1 MKGFE
6 CEKEE
11 RTLERREEEE
21 RRRGEKKTR
30 EEDERR
36 EEKRR
41 EEKRREEEE
50 RREERK
56 RRRKETIDEKILL
69 KGSYLGGFLLIDL
82 GIDVEEVLLDG
93 RRRVVGESGRIRPLW
108 RRFRRLFHRHVRRD
122 QRQPVQ
128 ILRW

>member
-1 MKGFE
+1 MKKRREPWRG
-6 CEKEE
+6 EKK
-11 RTLERREEEE
+11 RREEEE
-21 RRRGEKKTR
+21 RRRREKKT
-30 EEDERR
+30 R